1 MLEQLPTQALY
12 GNFITLLFMLLFLLW
27 LIIRFVEEEDR
38 EAKFYRV
45 LSASILTL
53 GKLISVTSKKAKED
67 MQEHYLN
74 LLREKKFWKCARH
87 KSPHV
92 SLPIKYVIS

>member
-53 GKLISVTSKKAKED
+53 GKLISVTSEKAKED

-74 LLREKKFWKCARH
+74 LLRENRKF
-87 KSPHV
+87 
-92 SLPIKYVIS
+92 L

>member
-12 GNFITLLFMLLFLLW
+12 GNIIALLFMLLFLLW
-27 LIIRFVEEEDR
+27 IIIRFVEEEDR
-38 EAKFYRV
+38 EARFYRV

-53 GKLISVTSKKAKED
+53 GKLISVTSEKAKED

-74 LLREKKFWKCARH
+74 LLREKKFWKYARH

-92 SLPIKYVIS
+92 SLLMKYVIS